1 MQKRLKRLAR
11 FFRRRMFHRILLIYS
26 AIILGC
32 MFLLFF
38 ITDKYYTDVVV
49 KKEIDKSYQRVEK
62 ITSFIEDKNEKVSK
76 AVREL
81 YYDRDLIEDVT
92 HALQDD
98 YNNYLSYRLD
108 MYSMSGSSVPSH
120 FGTFLNSFYSQDDG
134 ITAVSLS
141 DPAEREKYYQIY
153 KNEAWNLSKEE
164 TRGKLPA
171 DIMHSGELLK
181 VSTNINN
188 PVTLDLVGYLNAYY
202 SFDEVNRMLKLQKDQ
217 VKASIYIYNDD
228 RQLLFRFGEKLAI
241 NPMEKLAFGDQTADL
256 VSNGSTYYTNSLTD
270 SSGGYMV
277 VAVLAESKIKEVTTR
292 RKTMLGI
299 TLFISVVAILVT
311 YWSIRRYS
319 QRFLSIEQTMKQVQA
334 GDLDVRIPIKKET
347 DDLSII
353 AGNFNIMLDDVNNYI
368 KKIYLSSIKQKEA
381 ELKNLQT
388 QINPHFLYNTLES
401 IRMKAI
407 SDGSRTTADMIV
419 LLADMFRYSLE
430 QDDVV
435 TLEEEIAHVSK
446 YVELFKVRQPDK
458 LKFDVQLPAH
468 LMDKSL
474 PRFILQPLVEN
485 YIIHGIR
492 RNKYDNTLVISVYE
506 ESACL
511 LISIADNGKGIERE
525 KKKILQSNLR
535 NGLPNNESLGLFNV
549 NERIRLKYGNEFGLE
564 ISSEEE
570 DGTRILIR
578 LPINEMEVRED
589 V

>member
-1 MQKRLKRLAR
+1 MEKRIKRLAQ

-32 MFLLFF
+32 MFILFF

-62 ITSFIEDKNEKVSK
+62 ITSFIDDKNEKVSK

-92 HALQDD
+92 HALQYD

-164 TRGKLPA
+164 REGKLSA
-171 DIMHSGELLK
+171 NTMQSSDLLK

-202 SFDEVNRMLKLQKDQ
+202 SFDEVNRMLKLQKDH
-217 VKASIYIYNDD
+217 VKASIYIYNNDE
-228 RQLLFRFGEKLAI
+228 QLLFRFGDKLAI
-241 NPMEKLAFGDQTADL
+241 NPIDKLAFGDQTANL
-256 VSNGSTYYTNSLTD
+256 ETNGSTYYTNSLTD
-270 SSGGYMV
+270 SSGSYMV

-299 TLFISVVAILVT
+299 TLFISLLAILVT

-446 YVELFKVRQPDK
+446 YVELFKVRQPNK
-458 LKFDVQLPAH
+458 LQFDVQLPAH
-468 LMDKSL
+468 LKDKSL

-492 RNKYDNTLVISVYE
+492 RNKYDNTLVIAVYE
-506 ESACL
+506 EAACL
-511 LISIADNGKGIERE
+511 MISIVDNGKGIKEE
-525 KKKILQSNLR
+525 KKKVLQTNLR

-549 NERIRLKYGNEFGLE
+549 NERIRLKYGNTYGLE

-570 DGTRILIR
+570 KGTKILVK
-578 LPINEMEVRED
+578 LPINEMEARED